1 MEIRTIDHTNRM
13 NDHLRLSLERNLTFA
28 LSRFAEEIEHV
39 TAKTEDINGP
49 RGGVDKRCTLRAK
62 TRRHGVIE
70 VTQDC
75 VSLGSGLAR
84 CARRLGQRVS
94 RTIKQ
99 RRSFRRDSIRR
110 LSGQFGV

>member
-1 MEIRTIDHTNRM
+1 MVIHTVDRTKHM
-13 NDHLRLSLERNLTFA
+13 NDQLRQSLERNLTFA
-28 LSRFAEEIEHV
+28 LSRFADEIEQI

-49 RGGVDKRCTLRAK
+49 RGGIDKRCTLRAK

-84 CARRLGQRVS
+84 CARRLGHSVS

-99 RRSFRRDSIRR
+99 RQSFSRDSIRR
-110 LSGQFGV
+110 LGQLGA